1 MSFIFNKLFYKCCLL
16 KALPDRVQQPD
27 VVPRLVRPLVGIP
40 EHAAIESK
48 ARRIHMEPS
57 RPAVPLVRVPSN
69 HSAIVTDRPFQLRLA
84 LPHAQHCDR
93 PGAKTPYASKL
104 LEEVKGVDVVLVGEV
119 DESVDAVLLDVVEP
133 EQRLRDKA
141 ERVREAVQVV
151 RLQRAGAGRRHD
163 YQGRRL
169 QVCLRRR
176 RWDTD

>member
-119 DESVDAVLLDVVEP
+119 DESVDAVLLDDEP